1 MNFFKSVEDAEINP
15 SEQTISMP
23 VFKPQ
28 LGLELKKPIALQQV
42 GPGGAGAGEGAAG
55 EELEA

>member
-1 MNFFKSVEDAEINP
+1 
-15 SEQTISMP
+15 MP

-55 EELEA
+55 EELEVAILS